1 MKLLFT
7 ISALLLN
14 SFIFAQK
21 DINHEK
27 SISDSMI
34 FDLNQS
40 VITSKN
46 GISYLN
52 IPMYIKSNSTVNSFD
67 FWFKF
72 DETKLTYDTVTTSII
87 GLDPF
92 TSFNSN
98 NHYLSNTTSGP
109 NSNFIVPLNTTLL
122 TLRFKLTSA
131 CNKIT
136 NSDFNSINTLT
147 NGSNCNNRFNSNTQ
161 VQQIPAIISTN
172 SLYCTNNT
180 YSFSY
185 PSTIFGENITNYTWD
200 FGNNLT
206 DNNQNTSTNYLIDG
220 DYTVTVVATN
230 SSGCSYT
237 AYKYIHV
244 ESSPIAS
251 FTSAYNS
258 NNGVS
263 TFTNTSTI
271 STGTINQ
278 FDWSFGDN
286 LTSQIENPNHVY
298 ASTGT
303 YTVKL
308 IVTSIIGCSDTTTNS
323 IIITPST
330 NNLEELG
337 SISNVSIYPNP
348 TSDNIAI
355 EVKEKS
361 DLNLFDLAGNQI
373 SETIKVEQ
381 NSKHSLNLSNLSS
394 GIYILKVQNEKN
406 SKLYKIEV
414 IK

>member
-1 MKLLFT
+1 MIRLCFDDKHVFIKDLT
-7 ISALLLN
+7 EYNDDSN
-14 SFIFAQK
+14 SVLIT
-21 DINHEK
+21 
-27 SISDSMI
+27 
-34 FDLNQS
+34 
-40 VITSKN
+40 TSKTKVGELTQYFQSMN
-46 GISYLN
+46 A
-52 IPMYIKSNSTVNSFD
+52 TFD
-67 FWFKF
+67 SLIG
-72 DETKLTYDTVTTSII
+72 TSGSII
-87 GLDPF
+87 G
-92 TSFNSN
+92 
-98 NHYLSNTTSGP
+98 
-109 NSNFIVPLNTTLL
+109 
-122 TLRFKLTSA
+122 
-131 CNKIT
+131 IT
-136 NSDFNSINTLT
+136 NAVTSIADDLVTAWNSAA
-147 NGSNCNNRFNSNTQ
+147 Q
-161 VQQIPAIISTN
+161 
-172 SLYCTNNT
+172 SL
-180 YSFSY
+180 
-185 PSTIFGENITNYTWD
+185 E
-200 FGNNLT
+200 
-206 DNNQNTSTNYLIDG
+206 TSLQD
-220 DYTVTVVATN
+220 TVTVVATN